1 MVLCYYGSWA
11 TYRLGIAQ
19 FDVENINS
27 SLCTHIVYTFM
38 GLKDGVIVSLDEY
51 NDYEEN
57 WGKGQ
62 CTYSSEVKI
71 R

>member
-1 MVLCYYGSWA
+1 
-11 TYRLGIAQ
+11 
-19 FDVENINS
+19 
-27 SLCTHIVYTFM
+27 M

-71 R
+71 S